1 MERDPLA
8 FVWRTAPALHL
19 YAFVLLALAFPLAWV
34 ALDLLRVALDLGVA
48 GTAFEHSPYAAFLRL
63 QIDLP
68 ERIADQPLVL
78 FRGVSLERMPFILA
92 TATALA
98 ALALAG
104 ALLTLALRRIEAAIE
119 ARVTGRLRRDML
131 GGILHARPAARE
143 EARQAAAL
151 ASEGLGQAAG
161 RLGAAAITP
170 VMAGG
175 GIALALLYTLRV
187 DWRIALALAVLL
199 AAAAFVWPVR
209 IKAEEEAAAARRG
222 EGASLRR
229 ALEDLVRRLPAV
241 RAHGTG
247 PHERGRLEQELR
259 SRAGP
264 VRAGGRRLARA
275 ASASFLVAVLIPALV
290 VGLGAW
296 LGLTAR
302 ATPGEVAAA
311 GVAGIVGAVAL
322 AGVMRWR
329 QDLAAARPL
338 FEEVAR
344 MLGSFQARGRHGG
357 TAALPGSGALAARKA
372 SAYDP
377 ASGARVTGLDL
388 SLALPAHV
396 AVVGDAAS
404 GAGAFAALV
413 AGQLEPLS
421 GELTYGG
428 VDLRTADPAERARRL
443 AFAGGDTVLVS
454 GSLRQNLLYG
464 GPGPDA
470 PEIEHRLID
479 AATAVGLDRLIHAR
493 GLSGTVNPAREPKLA
508 AAIVDARRAVRG
520 ALAAEGLGDLVEPF
534 DPKRYNRQA
543 TVGENIL
550 FGMPLGDTFREA
562 NLPSHPFVRGILEA
576 EGLTKPLT
584 AMGLSIAASLVEI
597 FADIPDGH
605 PLFDR
610 FSFFSS
616 AERAYFA
623 DLVERQGERRRG
635 AESARDRERLMG
647 LTLRYSES
655 RHRLGLVDA
664 DVEARLV
671 AARAAFANSLPLS
684 LKPALEFYDP
694 DALCAAASLQ
704 DNLLFGRVNHDRA
717 GAEALVRRLVRRVL
731 TDRGLDQDVMRIG
744 LDSPVDVRGSDFTAA
759 EVAAIDVARCLVR
772 GPDTLIV
779 EHAFADLAPGVA
791 DEAVVRLR
799 RALVGRGLIVVLR
812 ELSGHMDTPPFDVV
826 VRLDRGVA
834 TVDSRRRSV
843 SAGSADP
850 AVPEPVA

>member
-1 MERDPLA
+1 MERDPLG

-19 YAFVLLALAFPLAWV
+19 CAFAVLALAFPLAWI

-48 GTAFEHSPYAAFLRL
+48 GTTFEHSPYGAFLRL

-68 ERIADQPLVL
+68 DRIADEPLVL
-78 FRGVSLERMPFILA
+78 FRGVNLERMHFIVA
-92 TATALA
+92 TATTLV

-104 ALLTLALRRIEAAIE
+104 TLLTLALRGIEAAIG
-119 ARVTGRLRRDML
+119 ARVAGRLRRDIL
-131 GGILHARPAARE
+131 GGILDARPTARDE
-143 EARQAAAL
+143 PRQATVL
-151 ASEGLGQAAG
+151 ASEGLARDAG
-161 RLGAAAITP
+161 RLGAAVITP

-175 GIALALLYTLRV
+175 GIALALLYAIRV
-187 DWRIALALAVLL
+187 DWRIALTLAVLF
-199 AAAAFVWPVR
+199 AAAAFVWPAGLD
-209 IKAEEEAAAARRG
+209 AEEGVAKARRNEAAF
-222 EGASLRR
+222 LRR
-229 ALEDLVRRLPAV
+229 SLEDLVRRLPAM

-247 PHERGRLEQELR
+247 PQERSRIEQELR
-259 SRAGP
+259 NRAVP
-264 VRAGGRRLARA
+264 VRAGDRRLARA
-275 ASASFLVAVLIPALV
+275 ASASFLVTVLIPAVV

-302 ATPGEVAAA
+302 TTPGEVAAA

-322 AGVMRWR
+322 AAVMRWR
-329 QDLAAARPL
+329 QDLATARPL
-338 FEEVAR
+338 FEEIAR
-344 MLGSFQARGRHGG
+344 MLGAFQARGRYGG
-357 TAALPGSGALAARKA
+357 TAALPGSGPILARKVT
-372 SAYDP
+372 AYDP
-377 ASGARVTGLDL
+377 ASGARVTGFDL

-428 VDLRTADPAERARRL
+428 VDLRTADPVERARRL
-443 AFAGGDTVLVS
+443 AFAGGDTVLVA

-464 GPGPDA
+464 CPNPDA
-470 PEIEHRLID
+470 AEIEHRLID

-520 ALAAEGLGDLVEPF
+520 ALAAEGLEDLVEPF

-562 NLPSHPFVRGILEA
+562 NLPSHPFVRAILEA
-576 EGLTKPLT
+576 EGLTKPLS
-584 AMGLSIAASLVEI
+584 AMGLQIATSLVEI

-610 FSFFSS
+610 FSFFTS
-616 AERAYFA
+616 AERAYFE

-635 AESARDRERLMG
+635 TETARDRERLMS

-655 RHRLGLVDA
+655 RHRLGLVTPDI
-664 DVEARLV
+664 EARLV
-671 AARAAFANSLPLS
+671 AARAAFANLLPLS
-684 LKPALEFYDP
+684 LKPAIEFYDP
-694 DALCAAASLQ
+694 QALCAAASLQ

-744 LDSPVDVRGSDFTAA
+744 LDGPVDVRGSDLASTEIAA
-759 EVAAIDVARCLVR
+759 VEVARCLVR

-779 EHAFADLAPGVA
+779 EHAVADLAPAVA
-791 DEAVVRLR
+791 EEAVARLR

-812 ELSGHMDTPPFDVV
+812 ELSGHMDTPPFAAV

-834 TVDSRRRSV
+834 TVESRRRSV
-843 SAGSADP
+843 PAEP

>member
-1 MERDPLA
+1 MERDPLG
-8 FVWRTAPALHL
+8 FVWRAAPVLHL
-19 YAFVLLALAFPLAWV
+19 YAFALLLLALPLAWI
-34 ALDLLRVALDLGVA
+34 AFDLLRVALDLGVA
-48 GTAFEHSPYAAFLRL
+48 GKIFETSPFAAFLRL

-68 ERIADQPLVL
+68 ERVADQPLVL
-78 FRGVSLERMPFILA
+78 FRGVSLERMPFIAA
-92 TATALA
+92 TAIALV

-104 ALLTLALRRIEAAIE
+104 ALLALLLARIEAAIGL
-119 ARVTGRLRRDML
+119 RVAARLRRDIL
-131 GGILHARPAARE
+131 GGILNARPIARDD
-143 EARQAAAL
+143 ARQAAAL
-151 ASEGLGQAAG
+151 ASEGLARDAG
-161 RLGAAAITP
+161 RLGAAAIVP

-175 GIALALLYTLRV
+175 GIALALLYALRV
-187 DWRIALALAVLL
+187 DWRIAAILALLL
-199 AAAAFVWPVR
+199 AAAAFVWPSR
-209 IKAEEEAAAARRG
+209 LAAEEGAAAARRN

-229 ALEDLVRRLPAV
+229 ALDDLVRRLPMV

-247 PHERGRLEQELR
+247 PHERHRIEQELR
-259 SRAGP
+259 SRAAP
-264 VRAGGRRLARA
+264 VRAGEHRLAA
-275 ASASFLVAVLIPALV
+275 AAGASFLVTILIPAAV
-290 VGLGAW
+290 VALGAW

-322 AGVMRWR
+322 NSLLRWR
-329 QDLAAARPL
+329 QELAAARPL
-338 FEEVAR
+338 FEEIAR
-344 MLGSFQARGRHGG
+344 MLGSFQARGAYGG
-357 TAALPGSGALAARKA
+357 TAALPGSGPIVARKVT
-372 SAYDP
+372 AYDP
-377 ASGARVTGLDL
+377 GSGARVAGLDL

-404 GAGAFAALV
+404 GAGAFAALI

-443 AFAGGDTVLVS
+443 AFAGGDTVLVA

-464 GPGPDA
+464 CPTPDA
-470 PEIEHRLID
+470 PEMEHRLTD
-479 AATAVGLDRLIHAR
+479 AATAVGLDRTVHAR

-508 AAIVDARRAVRG
+508 AAIVDARRAVRA
-520 ALAAEGLGDLVEPF
+520 ALKAEGMEDLVEPF
-534 DPKRYNRQA
+534 DPKRYNHQA

-562 NLPSHPFVRGILEA
+562 NLPSHPFVRAILEA

-584 AMGLSIAASLVEI
+584 AMGLSIATSLVEI

-610 FSFFSS
+610 FSFFTS
-616 AERAYFA
+616 AERAYFE

-635 AESARDRERLMG
+635 TETARDRERLMS

-655 RHRLGLVDA
+655 RHRLGLVTP

-671 AARAAFANSLPLS
+671 AARAAFANLLPLS
-684 LKPALEFYDP
+684 LKPAIEFYDP

-744 LDSPVDVRGSDFTAA
+744 LDSPVDVRGSDLAGS

-779 EHAFADLAPGVA
+779 EHAFADLAPAVA
-791 DEAVVRLR
+791 EEAVARLR

-812 ELSGHMDTPPFDVV
+812 ELSGHMDTPPFDAVV
-826 VRLDRGVA
+826 HLDRGVA
-834 TVDSRRRSV
+834 TVENRRRS
-843 SAGSADP
+843 AGAASADA